1 MRTMTRRAGRLG
13 RRRIAYL
20 VIGGLGATGALG
32 LTAAPSS
39 AATVV
44 CHNHQFKMAG
54 GARSAAGK
62 GNNTAIATV
71 IGGGTATASA
81 GNG

>member
-1 MRTMTRRAGRLG
+1 MRTKARRAGLAG

-20 VIGGLGATGALG
+20 VVGGLGMAGSIGFA
-32 LTAAPSS
+32 AAPSS

-44 CHNHQFKMAG
+44 CHNHQFKMSD
-54 GARSAAGK
+54 GARCAAGH

-71 IGGGTATASA
+71 IGGGSATASA

>member
-1 MRTMTRRAGRLG
+1 MRTMARRAGRAG

-20 VIGGLGATGALG
+20 VVGGLGVTGALG
-32 LTAAPSS
+32 LAAAPSS

-44 CHNHQFKMAG
+44 CHNHQFKMSD
-54 GARSAAGK
+54 GARCAAGS

-71 IGGGTATASA
+71 IGDGTATASA